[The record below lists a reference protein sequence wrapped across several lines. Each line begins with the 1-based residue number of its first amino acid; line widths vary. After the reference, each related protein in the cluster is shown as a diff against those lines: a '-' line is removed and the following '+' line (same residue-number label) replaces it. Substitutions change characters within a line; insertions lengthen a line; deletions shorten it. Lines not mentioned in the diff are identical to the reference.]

1 MYILHNIKQ
10 AYNFIIIQNNKT
22 ARQKQRAIKLTICL
36 ISFLKRIAKILLK
49 SSNNFFL
56 PIGDRFQLAYKKS

>member
-49 SSNNFFL
+49 SSNNFF
-56 PIGDRFQLAYKKS
+56 